1 MSNPIWNVRIEKSY
15 VRLDFGFNSA
25 EEAEAFARTAT
36 ETYRPDKNEFTV
48 SVRAVFAE
56 DVTAE
61 KEDEENA

>member
-1 MSNPIWNVRIEKSY
+1 MNETPIWNVRIEKSY
-15 VRLDFGFNSA
+15 VDLDFRFESA

-36 ETYRPDKNEFTV
+36 ESYQPDDEKFTV

-61 KEDEENA
+61 KEDNE